1 MCNASSNAF
10 FWFWLIFSKL
20 FFFFTIFALLC
31 FSVAITSCSV
41 YSVLFFRAFFNL
53 LCLSLLVIFT
63 FLSHTSFV
71 AFVKAKPHTPNSLS
85 FLWWWWTTD
94 SCVIT
99 FFCCSISRHLSF
111 EFLPRPLPNPS
122 ISYIPVPSLWV
133 IYFDADFCLV
143 ILLTSYSSDLPA
155 VTVLPDWNSCREPL

>member
-1 MCNASSNAF
+1 MCNSYRQMCSFDFEWYFLGLFLQFPRCLPLFLCRDCLLFGLFSS
-10 FWFWLIFSKL
+10 
-20 FFFFTIFALLC
+20 LLC
-31 FSVAITSCSV
+31 
-41 YSVLFFRAFFNL
+41 AFFNL
-53 LCLSLLVIFT
+53 LCLSLSVIFT
-63 FLSHTSFV
+63 FVSYTLFV
-71 AFVKAKPHTPNSLS
+71 TFVKAKPHTPNSLS

-133 IYFDADFCLV
+133 IYFDADFCFV
-143 ILLTSYSSDLPA
+143 VLLTSYSSELLA
-155 VTVLPDWNSCREPL
+155 VTRLSRFAWLE

>member
-1 MCNASSNAF
+1 MWSFYFHHLQIVNRCVTRIVKCLLLT
-10 FWFWLIFSKL
+10 LIGLFLVVLFLYKL
-20 FFFFTIFALLC
+20 FTA
-31 FSVAITSCSV
+31 
-41 YSVLFFRAFFNL
+41 LFFCRDYLLFGLFSSLRAFFL
-53 LCLSLLVIFT
+53 TV
-63 FLSHTSFV
+63 FV
-71 AFVKAKPHTPNSLS
+71 HFVRYFCQSEATHANSLS

-143 ILLTSYSSDLPA
+143 VLLTSYFSEFLA
-155 VTVLPDWNSCREPL
+155 VTRLSRFAWLE